1 MSRSRRST
9 SSASKRWRRKT
20 PPCDERRPSA
30 AAHRATTGHFG
41 PRLRGR
47 GTRRT
52 PASRP
57 ALVRCRVDRGMG
69 LHGCAGRRG
78 LPPGW
83 GRSGRPGR
91 IRADGTVGT
100 RRPAGEHAGRSFPAR
115 TRPDP
120 VEPGTRRCH
129 RRSHARARAGPFV
142 VFRPAHSALLPALCG
157 SPLELTSANL
167 VRGLLDSLSTLL
179 GPLVATVLL
188 AFASPVAAFGA
199 TAWLALVAGVLLL
212 RMPYEA
218 PPAAPSVALPRTVRD
233 IGAGFRGLWSSRD
246 VRLLI
251 GLALVQ
257 TFTRGCLNVFLV
269 AIPLELFHTGA
280 PGVGLITAT
289 VGIGAIAGSLGALA
303 LTGGRRLAAIE
314 GAGVALWGLPLTL
327 CGVMANQPAVLALFA
342 LIGVGNALVDVGLF
356 TLPARL
362 VPYEL
367 LARIFGAFESLV
379 AVTVALGS
387 LITPFVIGALGIRGA
402 LVVLGL
408 PAPVLVALAWRR
420 LHAIDGSLVHR
431 DREVA
436 VLRSVGVLAPLPMP
450 TIDSLALHAASMEVA
465 AGQEVFHQGDA
476 GDSFYVIKAGEA
488 DVVGDGR
495 LVRTL
500 GAGDCF
506 GEIALLRDTPRTA
519 SVRART
525 TLSLLSLSRPEFI
538 LAVGGFSAST
548 REVDGLLR
556 TRLTAFDPAR
566 SG

>member
-1 MSRSRRST
+1 MSAGRPRRRIGQRLAISGRAFVAVARAAHLRRALLSFGAAWTAEWAFTVALGVVAFRQAGAAAVGLVAFARMAPSALVAPLAST
-9 SSASKRWRRKT
+9 LADRFRREHVLILSSLVRGVAIAAAT
-20 PPCDERRPSA
+20 LVLALGGPSA
-30 AAHRATTGHFG
+30 AVYALAVVAT
-41 PRLRGR
+41 
-47 GTRRT
+47 
-52 PASRP
+52 A
-57 ALVRCRVDRGMG
+57 A
-69 LHGCAGRRG
+69 
-78 LPPGW
+78 
-83 GRSGRPGR
+83 
-91 IRADGTVGT
+91 
-100 RRPAGEHAGRSFPAR
+100 
-115 TRPDP
+115 
-120 VEPGTRRCH
+120 
-129 RRSHARARAGPFV
+129 FV

>member
-1 MSRSRRST
+1 MSAGRPRRRIRQRLAVSGRAFVAVARAAHLRRALLSFGAAWTAEWAFTVALGVVAFRQGGAAAVGLVAFARMAPSALVAPLAST
-9 SSASKRWRRKT
+9 LADRFRREHVLILSSLVRGVAIAAAT
-20 PPCDERRPSA
+20 LVLALGGPSA
-30 AAHRATTGHFG
+30 AVYALAVVAT
-41 PRLRGR
+41 
-47 GTRRT
+47 
-52 PASRP
+52 A
-57 ALVRCRVDRGMG
+57 A
-69 LHGCAGRRG
+69 
-78 LPPGW
+78 
-83 GRSGRPGR
+83 
-91 IRADGTVGT
+91 
-100 RRPAGEHAGRSFPAR
+100 
-115 TRPDP
+115 
-120 VEPGTRRCH
+120 
-129 RRSHARARAGPFV
+129 FV

-233 IGAGFRGLWSSRD
+233 IGAGFRGLWSGLD
-246 VRLLI
+246 VRVLI
-251 GLALVQ
+251 GLALMQ